1 VSGRAAV
8 FLDRDGVLNELV
20 ADPRSHAMESPLRRE
35 HVSLIPGAAAAA
47 ARLAR
52 AGYAL
57 VCVTNQPAAAK
68 GTASV
73 EQLYEVHER
82 VLELLDRE
90 GVSLDA
96 SRLCPHHPQGVL
108 PALSG
113 PCACRKP
120 APGMLLD
127 VAAALELDLH
137 ASWMVGDTDVDVLA
151 GARAGCGTALL
162 LHPHSA
168 HKRSGR
174 VVPDFVD
181 VDLHGAVDRLLDE
194 RDAHPGMSSAPLT
207 AHREPSSTARRG
219 SAQIVKRTTT

>member
-8 FLDRDGVLNELV
+8 FLDRDGVLNQLV
-20 ADPRSHAMESPLRRE
+20 EDPRSHAGESPLQRE
-35 HVSLIPGAAAAA
+35 HVSLIPGAATAAA
-47 ARLAR
+47 HLAR

-73 EQLYEVHER
+73 GELREVHDR

-96 SRLCPHHPQGVL
+96 SRLCLHHPQGVL

-113 PCACRKP
+113 PCGCRKP

-127 VAAALELDLH
+127 VAAALELDLS

-151 GARAGCGTALL
+151 GARAGCRTALL
-162 LHPHSA
+162 QHPHSA

-174 VVPDFVD
+174 VIPDLLD
-181 VDLHGAVDRLLDE
+181 VDLQGVADQLLGEQDM
-194 RDAHPGMSSAPLT
+194 RTGMSSAPS
-207 AHREPSSTARRG
+207 AAVHRTLRR
-219 SAQIVKRTTT
+219 S